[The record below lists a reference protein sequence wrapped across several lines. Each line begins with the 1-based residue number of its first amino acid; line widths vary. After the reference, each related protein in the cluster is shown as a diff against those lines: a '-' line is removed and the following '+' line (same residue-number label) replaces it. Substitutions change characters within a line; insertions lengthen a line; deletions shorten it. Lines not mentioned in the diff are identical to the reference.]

1 MKRVFSAM
9 LLSGLAATWIGCQSA
24 TESTPPPE
32 ASSASQAAPE
42 SDAPDAAPVA
52 SVDASDST
60 TSEFTLV
67 SLKVPN
73 MT

>member
-1 MKRVFSAM
+1 MKRVSSMVLA
-9 LLSGLAATWIGCQSA
+9 LGLATTWIGCQSE
-24 TESTPPPE
+24 TESTVPS
-32 ASSASQAAPE
+32 AGSSAR
-42 SDAPDAAPVA
+42 
-52 SVDASDST
+52 DSA